1 MKIVN
6 VNDRIIDADALNG
19 QIVAFDNTSYTIRF
33 RVSKLYNGET
43 DLSTYTWYLIFRNS
57 EDQGDVV
64 ALTTAVNDDNSFFVD
79 WHPGGLFTQVGGG
92 CNFQLFAISGDNKWH
107 TDTCYIIVKKSL
119 TSSSDSPLEPSVLLT
134 YLSTFQELKSN
145 ASESAT
151 AAEDAATAAINAKNA
166 AIAAKDLAVSSKDT
180 AVSASGTAVAAK
192 DIAVQSKNNAQ
203 TAKEAAEAAERAAK
217 GYRDEAMAL
226 AGVGNHVQEPM
237 PHQFQVGNTWVKYGF
252 RLTATGK
259 PQFIYEEVS

>member
-6 VNDRIIDADALNG
+6 VNDRTIDVDALSG

-33 RVSKLYNGET
+33 RLKKLYNEET
-43 DLSTYTWYLIFRNS
+43 DLSAYTWYLIFRNS

-64 ALTTAVNDDNSFFVD
+64 ALTTEQDNDDNFFVD
-79 WHPGGLFTQVGGG
+79 WQPGGLFTQVGGG
-92 CNFQLFAISGDNKWH
+92 CNLQLFAISGENKWH
-107 TDTCYIIVKKSL
+107 TEICYLVVKHGL
-119 TSSSDSPLEPSVLLT
+119 TSSSDSPIAPSVLLT
-134 YLSTFQELKSN
+134 YLSTFQGLRDD
-145 ASESAT
+145 AAGSAT
-151 AAEDAATAAINAKNA
+151 SAAASAQAALNAKNDA
-166 AIAAKDLAVSSKDT
+166 VAAKNTAVSSKDT
-180 AVSASGTAVAAK
+180 AEDAKNAAVSAK
-192 DIAVQSKNNAQ
+192 NDAVQAKNNAQ

-217 GYRDEAMAL
+217 GYRDEAMAV

-252 RLTATGK
+252 RLTTAGK